1 VVRFDLGELFRLAE
15 AERVTTEAAAIT
27 AGIATTRKSAAAVG
41 CRSSRRRGPRELQR
55 RPAWRCPSMPELLTR
70 ELDAEFEVRSEPDR
84 IIEARLLR
92 WGDVAQTPQGPE
104 RFVRG
109 AFRGI
114 DPSP

>member
-1 VVRFDLGELFRLAE
+1 
-15 AERVTTEAAAIT
+15 
-27 AGIATTRKSAAAVG
+27 
-41 CRSSRRRGPRELQR
+41 
-55 RPAWRCPSMPELLTR
+55 MPELLTR